1 MARRVSAADRVFNTI
16 NALFMTVLMIITF
29 YPLMHVLAL
38 SASSSDAINANLV
51 NWLPRGFG
59 LAGYEYI
66 LGRRELGR
74 SYLNSVAYAGV
85 GTLITLLVTSMVAYS
100 LSIKT
105 FILRRAITVFFA
117 ITMFF
122 GGGLIPTFLLIRS
135 LGMLNTFWVMVIPGC
150 VAAFT
155 VIIFRTFF
163 QAMPAELRESAFMD
177 GANDIRILFRII
189 LPLSKPLLATFGLFS
204 VVGHWN
210 SYFNAMIYLRDPERH
225 PLQVLLRHIIIEDDI
240 RRFMGMDADLVLKG
254 LMHPKNVQMA
264 SIVVTMVPILLV
276 YPFVQR
282 YFTKGVMIGAIKG

>member
-1 MARRVSAADRVFNTI
+1 M
-16 NALFMTVLMIITF
+16 
-29 YPLMHVLAL
+29 
-38 SASSSDAINANLV
+38 
-51 NWLPRGFG
+51 
-59 LAGYEYI
+59 
-66 LGRRELGR
+66 
-74 SYLNSVAYAGV
+74 
-85 GTLITLLVTSMVAYS
+85 LVTSMVAYS